1 MSKLQHLS
9 PVRVFTHFETLCGIP
24 HGSGNTAGVSAWCEA
39 FAKERG
45 LWCHRDS
52 LGSVIIKKPA
62 SVGYETHPPVILQ
75 AHLDMVCEKA
85 EDCPIDFTKD
95 GLDLAIDGEWIFA
108 RGTTLGADDGI
119 GVAIALAVL
128 EDTTLAHPPLEVL
141 LTVDEETGM
150 YGAEGLDGS
159 LLSGRRLINLDTG
172 EEGVFTAGC
181 AGGARVDIT
190 LPTEYEENALP
201 CYAIAVDGLQGG
213 HSGVEIHQG
222 RTNASI
228 VLGQFLATL
237 PQAHIV
243 RIDGGCKG
251 NVIPSEANCVVA
263 CDTDISAAATAF
275 AAAHRTEGDPNLR
288 FTVTP
293 AQQADRRMT
302 AATTNRVT
310 AFLST
315 VPNGVMAM
323 SKDMAGL
330 VETSLNLGV
339 LSTTAEGVYAHIS
352 VRSSVE
358 SEKMALLARLE
369 TFAAQ
374 FGADYAAGAH
384 YPGWAFDPNSALRQ
398 VLVDTWVQ
406 HSDKPVQVVAVHAGL
421 ECGLFCEKLSGL
433 DAVSMG
439 PNMQDIHTHRERL
452 HIPSVGR
459 VYTFLCDALSRL

>member
-9 PVRVFTHFETLCGIP
+9 PQRVFTYFETLCGIP
-24 HGSGNTAGVSAWCEA
+24 HGSGNTAAVSAWCQS
-39 FAKERG
+39 FAAELG
-45 LWCHRDS
+45 LWCHRDA
-52 LGSVIIKKPA
+52 LGSIVIKKPA
-62 SVGYETHPPVILQ
+62 SPGYEDHPAVILQ

-85 EDCPIDFTKD
+85 EDCTIDFTKD
-95 GLDLAIDGEWIFA
+95 GLELAIDGEWIFA

-128 EDTTLAHPPLEVL
+128 EDTSLAHPPLEVL

-159 LLSGRRLINLDTG
+159 LLTGRRLINLDTG

-181 AGGARVDIT
+181 AGGARVDVT
-190 LPTEYEENALP
+190 LPVAYEPNSAP
-201 CYAIAVDGLQGG
+201 CYTVAVDGLQGG
-213 HSGVEIHQG
+213 HSGVEIHVG
-222 RTNASI
+222 RTNANTI
-228 VLGQFLATL
+228 LGCFLSTL
-237 PQAHIV
+237 TDYRLVHIE
-243 RIDGGCKG
+243 GGCKG
-251 NVIPSEANCVVA
+251 NVIPSESSCVIA
-263 CDTDISAAATAF
+263 CVEDITAAATAF
-275 AAAHRTEGDPNLR
+275 AESHHTPGDPGLR
-288 FTVTP
+288 FTVTAAP
-293 AQQADRRMT
+293 AADRCMT
-302 AATTNRVT
+302 GESSRAVA

-339 LSTTAEGVYAHIS
+339 LSTTEEGVCAHIS

-358 SEKMALLARLE
+358 SEKVALLARLE
-369 TFAAQ
+369 RFANE
-374 FGADYAAGAH
+374 FGTTYAAGAH

-452 HIPSVGR
+452 HVPSVGR

>member
-9 PVRVFTHFETLCGIP
+9 PTRVFHFFEELCGIP
-24 HGSGNTAGVSAWCEA
+24 HGSGNTAAASAWCEN

-45 LWCHRDS
+45 LWCHRDA
-52 LGSVIIKKPA
+52 LGSIIIKKPA
-62 SVGYETHPPVILQ
+62 SAGYESHPPVILQ
-75 AHLDMVCEKA
+75 AHLDMVCEKV
-85 EDCPIDFTKD
+85 EGCPIDFAKD
-95 GLDLAIDGEWIFA
+95 GLDLAIDGEWLFA

-119 GVAIALAVL
+119 GVAMALAVL
-128 EDTTLAHPPLEVL
+128 EDTTLCHPPLEVL

-159 LLSGRRLINLDTG
+159 LLDGRRLINLDTG

-181 AGGARVDIT
+181 AGGARVDVT
-190 LPTEYEENALP
+190 LTVEYEHNALP
-201 CYAIAVDGLQGG
+201 CYAVAVDGLQGG

-251 NVIPSEANCVVA
+251 NVIPSEASCIVA
-263 CDTDISAAATAF
+263 CDTDITAAATAF
-275 AAAHRTEGDPNLR
+275 AAAHRTDGDPNLR

-293 AQQADRRMT
+293 ADVAAQRMT
-302 AATTNRVT
+302 AAATNRVT

-315 VPNGVMAM
+315 VPNGVVAM
-323 SKDMAGL
+323 SRDMEGL

-339 LSTTAEGVYAHIS
+339 LSTTEAGVYAHIS

-369 TFAAQ
+369 AFAAL
-374 FGADYAAGAH
+374 FDAVYAAGAH

-398 VLVDTWVQ
+398 VLCDTWTQ

-421 ECGLFCEKLSGL
+421 ECGLFCEKLPGL

-439 PNMQDIHTHRERL
+439 PDMQEIHTHRERL
-452 HIPSVGR
+452 RIPSVGR
-459 VYTFLCDALSRL
+459 VYDFLCDALSRL